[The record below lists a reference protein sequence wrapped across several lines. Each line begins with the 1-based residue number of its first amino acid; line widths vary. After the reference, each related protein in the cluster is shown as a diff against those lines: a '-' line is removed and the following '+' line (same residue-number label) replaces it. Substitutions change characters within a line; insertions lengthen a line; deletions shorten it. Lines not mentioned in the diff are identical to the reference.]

1 MKHVK
6 EHEVEGERFPL
17 PYARVIK
24 HLAAPWTVGASRLW
38 AGVTIIEQGSSSNPH
53 LHDDA
58 EEIFY
63 VVSGTGRVKV
73 GEEEEDIAP
82 GSCIFIPPKTLHQLL
97 NTGNVEL
104 KVLAVTSPP
113 FTDIGFKE
121 THRVK

>member
-6 EHEVEGERFPL
+6 EHEVEGERFP
-17 PYARVIK
+17 PPHARVIK
-24 HLAAPWTVGASRLW
+24 HLVAPWTLGATRFW
-38 AGVTIIEQGSSSNPH
+38 AGVTIIEEGSSSNPH
-53 LHDDA
+53 LHDDG

-63 VVSGTGRVKV
+63 VISGAGRVKV
-73 GEEEEDIAP
+73 GEEEEDIGP

-97 NTGNVEL
+97 NTGNIEL

-113 FTDIGFKE
+113 FTVIGFKE

>member
-6 EHEVEGERFPL
+6 EHEVEGERFP
-17 PYARVIK
+17 PPHARVIK
-24 HLAAPWTVGASRLW
+24 HLVAPWTLCATKLW
-38 AGVTIIEQGSSSNPH
+38 AGVTIIEEGSSSNPH

-63 VVSGTGRVKV
+63 VISGAGRVKV
-73 GEEEEDIAP
+73 GEEEEDIGP
-82 GSCIFIPPKTLHQLL
+82 GSCIFIPPKTLHQLM

-104 KVLAVTSPP
+104 KVLAVISPP
-113 FTDIGFKE
+113 FTVIGFKE